1 MKGIQNL
8 RVDYS
13 GKKINIHTINNNP
26 INEFKIW
33 FKNAQENNILEP
45 NAMTLSTFSD
55 TSGINS
61 RTVLLKG
68 VEERGFIFYTNYNS
82 RKGVDIN
89 NNNNVSLVFLWKEI
103 EKQIIVKGKAS
114 KISKKESKKYF
125 ESRPRKSK
133 IAAWASKQSSE
144 IKDEKELNSRFLE
157 YEKKFLDDKI
167 PLPDFWGGYII
178 VPDSIE
184 FWIGRKSRMHDRI
197 IYSKNNDDWIIKKL
211 YP

>member
-13 GKKINIHTINNNP
+13 GKKININTINNNP

-33 FKNAQENNILEP
+33 FKSAQENNILEP

-68 VEERGFIFYTNYNS
+68 VEEKGFIFYTNYNS

>member
-68 VEERGFIFYTNYNS
+68 VEEKGFIFYTNYNS

-197 IYSKNNDDWIIKKL
+197 IYLKNNDDWVIKKL

>member
-68 VEERGFIFYTNYNS
+68 VEEKGFIFYTNYNS

-178 VPDSIE
+178 IPDSIE

>member
-13 GKKINIHTINNNP
+13 GKKLNIHTINNNP
-26 INEFKIW
+26 INEFKKW

-45 NAMTLSTFSD
+45 NAMTLSTFSN

-68 VEERGFIFYTNYNS
+68 VNEKGFIFYTNYNS

-114 KISKKESKKYF
+114 KISKKKSKKYF

-144 IKDEKELNSRFLE
+144 IKNEKELNSRFLE
-157 YEKKFLDDKI
+157 YEKKFSNDKI

-178 VPDSIE
+178 VPKSIE

-197 IYSKNNDDWIIKKL
+197 VYSKNNDDWIIKKL

>member
-68 VEERGFIFYTNYNS
+68 VEEKGFIFYTNYNS

-157 YEKKFLDDKI
+157 YEKKYLDDKI

>member
-33 FKNAQENNILEP
+33 FKSAQENNILEP

-55 TSGINS
+55 TSEINS

-68 VEERGFIFYTNYNS
+68 VKEKGFIFYTNYNS

-197 IYSKNNDDWIIKKL
+197 IYLKNNDDWVIKKL

>member
-13 GKKINIHTINNNP
+13 GKKININTINNNP

-33 FKNAQENNILEP
+33 FKSAQENNILEP

-55 TSGINS
+55 TSEINS

-68 VEERGFIFYTNYNS
+68 VKEKGFIFYTNYNS

-197 IYSKNNDDWIIKKL
+197 IYLKNNDDWVIKKL

>member
-33 FKNAQENNILEP
+33 FKSAQENNILEP

-68 VEERGFIFYTNYNS
+68 VEEKGFIFYTNYNS

>member
-13 GKKINIHTINNNP
+13 GKKININTINNNP

-55 TSGINS
+55 TSEINS

-68 VEERGFIFYTNYNS
+68 VKEKGFIFYTNYNS

-197 IYSKNNDDWIIKKL
+197 IYLKNNDDWIIKKL

>member
-13 GKKINIHTINNNP
+13 GKKININTINNNP

-33 FKNAQENNILEP
+33 FKSAQENNILEP

-55 TSGINS
+55 TSEINS

-68 VEERGFIFYTNYNS
+68 VKEKGFIFYTNYNS

>member
-1 MKGIQNL
+1 
-8 RVDYS
+8 
-13 GKKINIHTINNNP
+13 
-26 INEFKIW
+26 
-33 FKNAQENNILEP
+33 
-45 NAMTLSTFSD
+45 MTLSTFSD

-68 VEERGFIFYTNYNS
+68 VEEKGFIFYTNYNS

>member
-33 FKNAQENNILEP
+33 FKSAQENNILEP

-68 VEERGFIFYTNYNS
+68 VEEKGFIFYTNYNS

-178 VPDSIE
+178 IPDSIE

>member
-33 FKNAQENNILEP
+33 FKSAQENNILEP

-68 VEERGFIFYTNYNS
+68 VEEKGFIFYTNYNS

-178 VPDSIE
+178 VPNSIE

-197 IYSKNNDDWIIKKL
+197 IYLKNNDDWVIKKL

>member
-178 VPDSIE
+178 IPDSIE

>member
-33 FKNAQENNILEP
+33 FKSAQENNILEP

-68 VEERGFIFYTNYNS
+68 VEEKGFIFYTNYNS

-197 IYSKNNDDWIIKKL
+197 IYLKNNDDWVIKKL

>member
-33 FKNAQENNILEP
+33 FKSAQENNILEP
-45 NAMTLSTFSD
+45 NAMTLSTFSN

-68 VEERGFIFYTNYNS
+68 IEEKGFIFYTNYNS

-197 IYSKNNDDWIIKKL
+197 IYLKNNDDWIIKKL

>member
-33 FKNAQENNILEP
+33 FKSAQENNILEP

-68 VEERGFIFYTNYNS
+68 VKEKGFIFYTNYNS

-197 IYSKNNDDWIIKKL
+197 IYLKNNDDWVIKKL

>member
-1 MKGIQNL
+1 
-8 RVDYS
+8 
-13 GKKINIHTINNNP
+13 
-26 INEFKIW
+26 
-33 FKNAQENNILEP
+33 
-45 NAMTLSTFSD
+45 MTLSTFSD

-68 VEERGFIFYTNYNS
+68 VEEKGFIFYTNYNS

-178 VPDSIE
+178 IPDSIE

>member
-33 FKNAQENNILEP
+33 FKSAQENNILEP

-68 VEERGFIFYTNYNS
+68 VEEKGFIFYTNYNS

-114 KISKKESKKYF
+114 KISKNESKKYF

-197 IYSKNNDDWIIKKL
+197 IYLKNNDDWIIKKL

>member
-13 GKKINIHTINNNP
+13 GKKININTINNNP

-33 FKNAQENNILEP
+33 FKSAQENNILEP

-68 VEERGFIFYTNYNS
+68 VEEKGFIFYTNYNS

-157 YEKKFLDDKI
+157 YEKNFLDDKI

>member
-68 VEERGFIFYTNYNS
+68 VEEKGFIFYTNYNS

-114 KISKKESKKYF
+114 KISKNESKKYF

>member
-68 VEERGFIFYTNYNS
+68 VEEKGFIFYTNYNS

-114 KISKKESKKYF
+114 KISKNESKKYF

-197 IYSKNNDDWIIKKL
+197 IYLKNNDDWIIKKL

>member
-68 VEERGFIFYTNYNS
+68 VEEKGFIFYTNYNS

-197 IYSKNNDDWIIKKL
+197 IYLKNNDDWIIKKL

>member
-33 FKNAQENNILEP
+33 FKSAQENNILEP

-68 VEERGFIFYTNYNS
+68 VEEKGFIFYTNYNS

-178 VPDSIE
+178 IPDSIE

-197 IYSKNNDDWIIKKL
+197 IYLKNNDDWVIKKL

>member
-68 VEERGFIFYTNYNS
+68 VEEKGFIFYTNYNS

>member
-33 FKNAQENNILEP
+33 FKSAQENNILEP

-68 VEERGFIFYTNYNS
+68 VEEKGFIFYTNYNS

-197 IYSKNNDDWIIKKL
+197 IYLKNNDDWIIKKL

>member
-33 FKNAQENNILEP
+33 FKSAQENNILEP

-68 VEERGFIFYTNYNS
+68 VEEKGFIFYTNYNS

-114 KISKKESKKYF
+114 KISKNESKKYF
-125 ESRPRKSK
+125 
-133 IAAWASKQSSE
+133 
-144 IKDEKELNSRFLE
+144 
-157 YEKKFLDDKI
+157 
-167 PLPDFWGGYII
+167 
-178 VPDSIE
+178 
-184 FWIGRKSRMHDRI
+184 
-197 IYSKNNDDWIIKKL
+197 
-211 YP
+211 

>member
-33 FKNAQENNILEP
+33 FKSAQENNILEP